1 MIRLLL
7 RVTICLHIY
16 TQYTQYKLNWWL
28 NVNLN
33 PPHAIL
39 SLVWRSSVLQLLS
52 VWVFST
58 VCTWGLSRSYWCVVH
73 CPLQAGRS
81 LTQHWNATRMLIR
94 RTADGRSFLVPENL
108 HLFCKSL
115 ESLGLK
121 SKIIFTKLGSSTEV
135 GSIVPVWL
143 LPTFVLANLT

>member
-58 VCTWGLSRSYWCVVH
+58 VCTWGLSRSYWCAVH
-73 CPLQAGRS
+73 CPLQGGRS
-81 LTQHWNATRMLIR
+81 LTQYWNATVCNAPFFFGHLGPPADYSCFTGHSLIMSKV
-94 RTADGRSFLVPENL
+94 GWGNL
-108 HLFCKSL
+108 NGKQQ
-115 ESLGLK
+115 EQGLNWK
-121 SKIIFTKLGSSTEV
+121 TIFE
-135 GSIVPVWL
+135 PAWL
-143 LPTFVLANLT
+143 DFIR